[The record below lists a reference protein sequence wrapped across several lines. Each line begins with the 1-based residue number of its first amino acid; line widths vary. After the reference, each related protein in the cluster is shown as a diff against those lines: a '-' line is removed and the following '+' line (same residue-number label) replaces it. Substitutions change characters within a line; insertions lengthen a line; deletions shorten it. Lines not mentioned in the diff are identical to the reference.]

1 MRITDNFKSVMESV
15 NTENTKVIISF
26 EELMQEK
33 IRVHIAEF
41 GEIWGEE
48 ETPRYSLACAVCEHI
63 HKHCRKACLLSVELF
78 PGIFLRHPCKDSQ
91 LLYKDVLK

>member
-1 MRITDNFKSVMESV
+1 
-15 NTENTKVIISF
+15 
-26 EELMQEK
+26 MQEK

-48 ETPRYSLACAVCEHI
+48 ETPRDSLACAVCEHI

-78 PGIFLRHPCKDSQ
+78 PGIFLRHP
-91 LLYKDVLK
+91 